1 MNESKNEKLKTKS
14 KVGFENLK
22 SFFIFK
28 KIIEYMKKN
37 KSLEIIRYNKKL
49 QKRLNLNIND
59 YKEYYQP
66 IKIELKIVEDKY
78 GKFINISDKEE
89 EYYHIYFNN
98 SNEEIKRNYLNIN
111 DKVKII
117 KIIIDYQIESFYN
130 LFYYCTCIEYINFKK
145 FYRNNI
151 TNMRGMFGGCSSL
164 KELNL
169 SNFNTN
175 NVTNMRNMFS
185 GCSDQFKNKI
195 RSEYKNIKK
204 EAFDE
209 Y

>member
-66 IKIELKIVEDKY
+66 IKIELKIVDEKY
-78 GKFINISDKEE
+78 GKFFNISDKEK

-130 LFYYCTCIEYINFKK
+130 FFIIVHVL
-145 FYRNNI
+145 NI
-151 TNMRGMFGGCSSL
+151 
-164 KELNL
+164 
-169 SNFNTN
+169 
-175 NVTNMRNMFS
+175 
-185 GCSDQFKNKI
+185 
-195 RSEYKNIKK
+195 
-204 EAFDE
+204 
-209 Y
+209 